1 MRYIIF
7 DADNTLYNVDT
18 KEAYHRMFLFISEHE
33 RKPYR
38 WVKKRFYDLLHN
50 IRKSSNPK
58 EREREY
64 LISLAF
70 PNTPSLDA
78 VSIFWENIQIKPAR
92 NIFFF
97 LNAMI
102 AKNIKGIVVSEEF
115 KRNLVFKLY
124 QVFGRMWKEYFC
136 CIVSADDVNVMKPSL
151 SYYEYLEQV
160 YDVKMS
166 DVIMAVGDDY
176 KKDLFIPQNYYRVKV
191 AIYNKIDR
199 RADIIFRDYRALW
212 RRLSVSTINYK

>member
-18 KEAYHRMFLFISEHE
+18 KKAYHRMFLFISEHE
-33 RKPYR
+33 GKSYI
-38 WVKKRFYDLLHN
+38 WVKKKFYKVLHDLS
-50 IRKSSNPK
+50 KSNNPK
-58 EREREY
+58 ERERDY

-70 PNTPSLDA
+70 PHTPPLDA
-78 VSIFWENIQIKPAR
+78 VNIFWENIQIKPAR

-97 LNAMI
+97 LNVMLS
-102 AKNIKGIVVSEEF
+102 KNIKGIVVSEEF

-151 SYYEYLEQV
+151 SYYRYLEEI
-160 YDVKMS
+160 YDVNTS
-166 DVIMAVGDDY
+166 NVLMAIGDDY
-176 KKDLFIPQNYYRVKV
+176 KKDLFIPQNYYGVKV

-199 RADIIFRDYRALW
+199 RADVIFKDYRALW
-212 RRLSVSTINYK
+212 RRLNFLNR